1 MIDDRLVGYV
11 NGWVAGWLGWLSYW
25 HVWFCS
31 VDLLAI
37 LIVWSL
43 VCLSVYVFVL
53 FDFCY
58 FFVRSVFGCCLVCVF
73 RLLLIRLLACSLDRP
88 LLVVLLLLRLRLPPP
103 LSSPP
108 NKNARTQNHNS
119 IDSVACGLFIGLRT
133 TSTPATPWRKKS
145 CGRRPA
151 APTKQRRRLQVPQHS
166 STSGNALGR
175 TRRLRCSLSSTHPIS
190 VSRRRWVGGG
200 WVCKWGVWMG
210 GCVSVCYYSSSDL

>member
-88 LLVVLLLLRLRLPPP
+88 LLVVLLLLLLRLPPP
-103 LSSPP
+103 SPP
-108 NKNARTQNHNS
+108 PQTKTHAHKTTIPS
-119 IDSVACGLFIGLRT
+119 IRSLVVCSSGSGLLRLPPHLGGK
-133 TSTPATPWRKKS
+133 SPAGG
-145 CGRRPA
+145 GRRH
-151 APTKQRRRLQVPQHS
+151 RRSSGVDSRSLNILQLR
-166 STSGNALGR
+166 G
-175 TRRLRCSLSSTHPIS
+175 TR
-190 VSRRRWVGGG
+190 
-200 WVCKWGVWMG
+200 
-210 GCVSVCYYSSSDL
+210 